1 MRLPLLGLV
10 ALSLVACG
18 DNTGEPPPPNVPTLP
33 PPPSATPVPPA
44 PVATAPAKPVSDD
57 KSKCDESRAKR
68 VADDK
73 DMMTSRITKAL
84 LFKGTGKQIRAN
96 CKLSSDKPFTP
107 LERAGSGW
115 NVSADMRDS
124 MKCNGPL
131 PGGVTKDDAY
141 ILLATERGGDKP
153 AFTSGPILAPEEHH
167 PDDQKCATYDKAAG
181 LDLFA
186 PQYGDEASV
195 KKVLE
200 WKAP

>member
-10 ALSLVACG
+10 SLSLVACG
-18 DNTGEPPPPNVPTLP
+18 GGTPEPPPPNVPTLP
-33 PPPSATPVPPA
+33 PPPAAAPVPPPAATASAA
-44 PVATAPAKPVSDD
+44 PVSND
-57 KSKCDESRAKR
+57 KTKCDESRAKR

-73 DMMTSRITKAL
+73 DMMTSRIAKAL

-96 CKLSSDKPFTP
+96 CKLASDKPFTP

-115 NVSADMRDS
+115 NVTADMRDS
-124 MKCNGPL
+124 LKCSSL

-141 ILLATERGGDKP
+141 ILLASERGGDKP

-186 PQYGDEASV
+186 PQYGDEASA

-200 WKAP
+200 WK